1 VETDGRAFI
10 VEADIKDLTSHN
22 VDATMRTSL
31 TVLRHLVRTHASQAP
46 SFSAHSRVLR

>member
-31 TVLRHLVRTHASQAP
+31 TVLRHLVRTHASQVP
-46 SFSAHSRVLR
+46 SFSAHSRVFS